1 MSPLA
6 IVGGR
11 LVDPSAGTDTA
22 GGVLIRDGAI
32 AAVGDFAV
40 PGDAQVID
48 ARSSMIAPGL
58 VDLGV
63 MAIDLPAFAAGGITA
78 AGLMPDQAP
87 PLDEPALVRHA
98 AAAGKPDAW
107 IHPIA
112 AATRGL
118 AGEELAEIALMHSAG
133 ARAVATGR
141 QRIASSGV
149 MHRLLSYA
157 GALGLPVIVH
167 AEDEGLT
174 GDAVATAG
182 ETATRLGLSA
192 APAAAEAI
200 AVARDL
206 ALVEETGA
214 RLHFRQLTTARS
226 LALVREAKA
235 RGLPV
240 SCGISPAHLFLSDT
254 AVTGFRTFARLS
266 PPLRSEDDRRACLA
280 AVADGT
286 IDLLCSGHDPRGA
299 EDKRLP
305 FADAAPGM
313 AGAETLLALSL
324 TLVRDGIVSLP
335 RLMAMLTITPATLL
349 GLAPGRL
356 AVGAAADLVVADV
369 DRPWVIR
376 ADSLAGVAGNTPFDG
391 LPVQGRVTA
400 TIKGGRAIPIQGS
413 GANRLFAAA
422 ALG

>member
-1 MSPLA
+1 M
-6 IVGGR
+6 
-11 LVDPSAGTDTA
+11 
-22 GGVLIRDGAI
+22 
-32 AAVGDFAV
+32 
-40 PGDAQVID
+40 
-48 ARSSMIAPGL
+48 
-58 VDLGV
+58 
-63 MAIDLPAFAAGGITA
+63 
-78 AGLMPDQAP
+78 
-87 PLDEPALVRHA
+87 
-98 AAAGKPDAW
+98 
-107 IHPIA
+107 
-112 AATRGL
+112 
-118 AGEELAEIALMHSAG
+118 
-133 ARAVATGR
+133 
-141 QRIASSGV
+141 
-149 MHRLLSYA
+149 
-157 GALGLPVIVH
+157 
-167 AEDEGLT
+167 
-174 GDAVATAG
+174 
-182 ETATRLGLSA
+182 
-192 APAAAEAI
+192 
-200 AVARDL
+200 
-206 ALVEETGA
+206 
-214 RLHFRQLTTARS
+214 
-226 LALVREAKA
+226 
-235 RGLPV
+235 
-240 SCGISPAHLFLSDT
+240 
-254 AVTGFRTFARLS
+254 
-266 PPLRSEDDRRACLA
+266 
-280 AVADGT
+280 ADGT